1 MLADHDCLC
10 YCAFSIR
17 EDRVIYRRNFLKGA
31 LLMAAGR
38 YAQAVRGL
46 PELKITGVKV
56 IPTGAGANYQ
66 WVFLKVLTSEPGLY
80 GIGSAS
86 NVNQTAAVVT
96 AVEKQYAP
104 FWIGKNPDR
113 IEDLWQSTNVHGY
126 WRNSTIQNNAL
137 GALDMALWDIKGK
150 RAGMPVYE
158 LLGGKARDAVA
169 LYAHADG
176 REREQVVENVHR
188 FAEEGYRHV
197 RAQMGGYGG
206 GGVIPANTGSRPDA
220 GYVGPAFDEGLYIE
234 VIPKLFEY
242 IRAKLGTEL
251 KLLHDVHEHLTG
263 TGAVEFA
270 KRMEPYQMFFVEDI
284 LPPEQ
289 IDWFRRIKEV
299 TTTPMAMGE
308 LFTSPREYVP
318 LISERVI
325 DFIRCRVSQVG
336 GITAAKKI
344 AALCE
349 DFGVRT
355 AWQEGGDN
363 DPVNQLAAY
372 HVDLTIPSFGIQ
384 EENHFPASVHEL
396 LPGTAELR
404 HGYLYGNDQP
414 GLGIDIHEEEAL
426 KYPPAAVHPGDN
438 WTTVRGMDGS
448 IVKP

>member
-1 MLADHDCLC
+1 ML
-10 YCAFSIR
+10 
-17 EDRVIYRRNFLKGA
+17 RRDFAKVA
-31 LLMAAGR
+31 LVAAAER
-38 YAQAVRGL
+38 YARAVRGL
-46 PELKITGVKV
+46 PELKITGAQV
-56 IPTGAGANYQ
+56 IPTSAGHNYQ
-66 WVFLKVLTSEPGLY
+66 WVFLKILTSEPGLY

-86 NVNQTAAVVT
+86 NLNQTAAVVS
-96 AVEKQYAP
+96 AIEKQYAP
-104 FWIGKNPDR
+104 FWIGKNPAR
-113 IEDLWQSTNVHGY
+113 IEDLWQGTNVRAY
-126 WRNSTIQNNAL
+126 WRNSTVQNNAL

-158 LLGGKARDAVA
+158 LLGGKARDAVP

-176 REREQVVENVHR
+176 RDRSQVVENVR
-188 FAEEGYRHV
+188 KYIGEGYRHV
-197 RAQMGGYGG
+197 RVQMGGYGG
-206 GGVIPANTGSRPDA
+206 GGMIPANSGSRPEN
-220 GYVGPAFDEGLYIE
+220 GFGGPAFDEEVYLE
-234 VIPKLFEY
+234 VIPKLFEH
-242 IRAKLGTEL
+242 IRANLGL
-251 KLLHDVHEHLTG
+251 DVKLLHDVHEHLTG

-270 KRMEPYQMFFVEDI
+270 RRMEPYRMFFVEDI

-289 IDWFRRIKEV
+289 IDWFRRIKQV

-336 GITAAKKI
+336 GITAARKI

-372 HVDLTIPSFGIQ
+372 HVDLAISSFGIQ
-384 EENHFPASVHEL
+384 EENHFPAGVHEM

-404 HGYLYGNDQP
+404 GGYLYGNGEP
-414 GLGIDIHEEEAL
+414 GLGIDVHEQDAL
-426 KYPPAAVHPGDN
+426 KYPPAAIRPGDS

>member
-1 MLADHDCLC
+1 
-10 YCAFSIR
+10 
-17 EDRVIYRRNFLKGA
+17 
-31 LLMAAGR
+31 
-38 YAQAVRGL
+38 
-46 PELKITGVKV
+46 
-56 IPTGAGANYQ
+56 
-66 WVFLKVLTSEPGLY
+66 
-80 GIGSAS
+80 
-86 NVNQTAAVVT
+86 
-96 AVEKQYAP
+96 
-104 FWIGKNPDR
+104 
-113 IEDLWQSTNVHGY
+113 
-126 WRNSTIQNNAL
+126 
-137 GALDMALWDIKGK
+137 MALWDIKGK

-158 LLGGKARDAVA
+158 LLGGKVRDAVP

-176 REREQVVENVHR
+176 GDPEQVTENVR
-188 FAEEGYRHV
+188 KYMEEGYRHV

-206 GGVIPANTGSRPDA
+206 GGVIPPGKGSRPEGGFA
-220 GYVGPAFDEGLYIE
+220 GPAFDEDVYLE
-234 VIPKLFEY
+234 AIPKLFEHL
-242 IRAKLGTEL
+242 RTKLGAEV
-251 KLLHDVHEHLTG
+251 KLLHDVHEHLTP
-263 TGAVEFA
+263 TAAVDFA
-270 KRMEPYQMFFVEDI
+270 KRMEPYRMFFVEDI

-325 DFIRCRVSQVG
+325 DFVRCRVSQVG

-384 EENHFPASVHEL
+384 EENHFPPEVHEL
-396 LPGTAELR
+396 LPGTAQLKG
-404 HGYLYGNDQP
+404 GYLYGNGEP
-414 GLGIDIHEEEAL
+414 GLGIDINEAM
-426 KYPPAAVHPGDN
+426 AAKMPMKPTPPGDS

>member
-1 MLADHDCLC
+1 MKGSKIDLISQATGVQRRAFLQVPFLAV
-10 YCAFSIR
+10 AERFAR
-17 EDRVIYRRNFLKGA
+17 AARA
-31 LLMAAGR
+31 L
-38 YAQAVRGL
+38 
-46 PELKITGVKV
+46 PDLKITGVKA
-56 IPTGAGANYQ
+56 IPTSAGSGYR

-86 NVNQTAAVVT
+86 NTNQTAPTVT
-96 AVEKQYAP
+96 AIEQQYAP
-104 FWIGKNPDR
+104 FWVGKNPAR
-113 IEDLWQSTNVHGY
+113 IEDLWQSTNVSAY
-126 WRNSTIQNNAL
+126 WRNSTIQNNVL
-137 GALDMALWDIKGK
+137 SGLDMALWDIKGK

-158 LLGGKARDAVA
+158 LLGGKVRDAVP

-176 REREQVVENVHR
+176 RDRDQVVENVRR
-188 FAEEGYRHV
+188 FVDEGYRHV

-206 GGVIPANTGSRPDA
+206 GGVIPLGKGSRPEN
-220 GYVGPAFDEGLYIE
+220 GYSGPAFDEDVYLE
-234 VIPKLFEY
+234 VVPKLFEY
-242 IRAKLGTEL
+242 IRVKLGSEV

-263 TGAVEFA
+263 TAAVEFA
-270 KRMEPYQMFFVEDI
+270 KRMEPYHMFFVEDI

-289 IDWFRRIKEV
+289 IDWFHQIKKV

-336 GITAAKKI
+336 GITAARKI

-349 DFGVRT
+349 EFGVRT

-363 DPVNQLAAY
+363 DPVNQLAAW
-372 HVDLTIPSFGIQ
+372 HVDIAIPSFGIQ

-404 HGYLYGNDQP
+404 GGYLYGNGEL
-414 GLGIDIHEEEAL
+414 GLGIDLKEEAL
-426 KYPPAAVHPGDN
+426 LRYPPAPVRPGDN
-438 WTTVRGMDGS
+438 SYVVRGMDGS
-448 IVKP
+448 LVKP